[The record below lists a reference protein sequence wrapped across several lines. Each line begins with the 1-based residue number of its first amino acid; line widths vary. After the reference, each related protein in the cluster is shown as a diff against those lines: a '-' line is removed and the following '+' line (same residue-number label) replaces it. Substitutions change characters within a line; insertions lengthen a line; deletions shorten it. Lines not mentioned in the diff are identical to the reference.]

1 MFLLFACIPFW
12 IILSLIIVLE
22 SPGFPFYISTRV
34 GRGGKKFSMIK
45 FRSMMSNAEKLKHTI
60 QNERTDG
67 PLFKLTN
74 DPRITRF

>member
-1 MFLLFACIPFW
+1 MFLFIPIW

-22 SPGFPFYISTRV
+22 SPGFPFYISKRV

-45 FRSMMSNAEKLKHTI
+45 FRSMTHDAENLKASMS
-60 QNERTDG
+60 NERTDG

-74 DPRITRF
+74 DPRITKF